1 MRDVQISED
10 ALEDLNNGY
19 LFYEAQESGLGEY
32 FAACLRADIEGL
44 RISAGIHRVIHRD
57 YHRLLSKVFPYG
69 VFYTVEQE
77 CAVVWAVVDLR
88 SSPEWVRQGLGAQD
102 RTRGWGL

>member
-1 MRDVQISED
+1 MRVVQISED
-10 ALEDLNNGY
+10 ALEDLNNGH

-44 RISAGIHRVIHRD
+44 RISAGVHRVVYRD

-69 VFYTVEQE
+69 IFYTIEQE
-77 CAVVWAVVDLR
+77 SAVVWAVIDLR
-88 SSPEWVRQGLGAQD
+88 RSPEWVRKRLENQD
-102 RTRGWGL
+102 RTSGWSQ

>member
-44 RISAGIHRVIHRD
+44 RISAGTEASGALLVMAHPRRSRLNH
-57 YHRLLSKVFPYG
+57 HRLRRHVLAP
-69 VFYTVEQE
+69 
-77 CAVVWAVVDLR
+77 LH
-88 SSPEWVRQGLGAQD
+88 GLPC
-102 RTRGWGL
+102 RG

>member
-10 ALEDLNNGY
+10 ALEDLNDGY

-44 RISAGIHRVIHRD
+44 RISAGIHRVVYQD
-57 YHRLLSKVFPYG
+57 YHRLLSRVFPYG
-69 VFYTVEQE
+69 IFYTIEQE
-77 CAVVWAVVDLR
+77 RGVVWAVVDLR
-88 SSPEWVRQGLGAQD
+88 RSPEWVRQRLADQD
-102 RTRGWGL
+102 RTRGSSQ